1 MLKKLT
7 NLLLVVSMVTL
18 CGCYANVHTV
28 GNGGNSAN
36 KVEKKQWYILW
47 GLVPLNE
54 VDSQVMAAGAENY
67 TIKTEHKFVDMLIGV
82 VTGIVT
88 IQPKTVTVTKE

>member
-1 MLKKLT
+1 VLKKLI
-7 NLLLVVSMVTL
+7 NILLIVSMFTFV
-18 CGCYANVHTV
+18 GCYTNVHTV

-54 VDSQVMAAGAENY
+54 VDSKVMAGGAENY
-67 TIKTEHKFVDMLIGV
+67 TIKTEHKFVDMLVGV
-82 VTGIVT
+82 ITGIVT